1 MLPRLAEAIESL
13 FGGRLAPA
21 AGFVRGTAVAALVL
35 AIAIPLLR
43 AALSF
48 TAYRYGWELAPV
60 VRCPKCRRL
69 AADPEVRTCP
79 AGHPIRF
86 PSGAVGRERRR
97 RRFQP
102 LRRAA
107 ASYRYLLPI
116 VIALFAVLG
125 FRACGVAR
133 VEGSLATFAASAG
146 YLFFAAA
153 LALGGLALSA
163 KPRGPAERL
172 LHAGT
177 AALCLLP
184 AMVLALLARGFEPPR
199 PRVIGHL
206 WSTPTALY
214 LSTGARA
221 RRVGDPRMEMEAL
234 LVDARAPAFGVVW
247 EGLEGLR
254 SGERVV
260 KWKGRGGTTARLLS
274 RWAGPLS
281 RRGIFL
287 ARSTQMVPLP
297 ANVKVWIV
305 SEPGKVRF
313 TTQPELDLTPPAPEP
328 QREPSPPRR
337 SGRTRG
343 RAR

>member
-1 MLPRLAEAIESL
+1 MLPRLAEAFESL

-21 AGFVRGTAVAALVL
+21 AGFVRTTAILALVA
-35 AIAIPLLR
+35 AIAIPLVR

-48 TAYRYGWELAPV
+48 SALRYGWETALV
-60 VRCPKCRRL
+60 VRCPTCRRL

-86 PSGAVGRERRR
+86 PIGAAGRELRR
-97 RRFQP
+97 RRFHR
-102 LRRAA
+102 LRRVAA
-107 ASYRYLLPI
+107 YYRFLLPLAI
-116 VIALFAVLG
+116 VLSAIVG
-125 FRACGVAR
+125 FHGWGVWR
-133 VEGSLATFAASAG
+133 VEGSLATFAASVG

-153 LALGGLALSA
+153 LALAALALSP
-163 KPRGPAERL
+163 KPRGPAERT

-177 AALCLLP
+177 AVLCLAP
-184 AMVLALLARGFEPPR
+184 AIVLALLARAFEPPR
-199 PRVIGHL
+199 ARPIGHL

-214 LSTGARA
+214 VSTGGRA
-221 RRVGDPRMEMEAL
+221 RRVGDPRMEMEAI

-254 SGERVV
+254 SGERVIQ
-260 KWKGRGGTTARLLS
+260 WKGRGGRTARLLS

-287 ARSTQMVPLP
+287 ARNTQMVRLP
-297 ANVKVWIV
+297 PNVKVWIV

-313 TTQPELDLTPPAPEP
+313 TTEPELDLTPPAPAP
-328 QREPSPPRR
+328 PRELAPPRR
-337 SGRTRG
+337 SGR
-343 RAR
+343 AR

>member
-1 MLPRLAEAIESL
+1 VLPHLAEAIETL

-21 AGFVRGTAVAALVL
+21 AGFVRMAAVAALVL

-43 AALSF
+43 AVLSF
-48 TAYRYGWELAPV
+48 TAYRYGWETAPV

-86 PSGAVGRERRR
+86 PSGAAVRERRK
-97 RRFQP
+97 RRFHP

-107 ASYRYLLPI
+107 ASYRFLLPV
-116 VIALFAVLG
+116 VIALLAVLG

-133 VEGSLATFAASAG
+133 VEGSLATFAASVG

-153 LALGGLALSA
+153 LAVAGLALSA
-163 KPRGPAERL
+163 RPRGPAERL

-177 AALCLLP
+177 AVLCLLP
-184 AMVLALLARGFEPPR
+184 AMVLAFFARGFEPPR
-199 PRVIGHL
+199 PRVIGDL

-214 LSTGARA
+214 LSTGGRA

-247 EGLEGLR
+247 EGLEGFR

-260 KWKGRGGTTARLLS
+260 KWKGRGGTTARLLA
-274 RWAGPLS
+274 RWGDPLS

-287 ARSTQMVPLP
+287 ARSTQVVPLP
-297 ANVKVWIV
+297 PNVKVWIV

-313 TTQPELDLTPPAPEP
+313 TTDPKLDLEPPTPVPPA
-328 QREPSPPRR
+328 EPSPPPRT
-337 SGRTRG
+337 GRTRG